1 MAEASLKELVSL
13 EKYLGLKKTNKYSTQ
28 GERKQQQ
35 HRVIKQGRGSP
46 PGSSFDPPTPE
57 YVQEQQDWRKKMI
70 SVPVLQTKDGQN
82 IVGLV
87 TIACHLVKAAKQ
99 EQLLGRTREESA
111 VVQQWLEYRIVQL
124 GAPGAK
130 EEGRSTLR
138 DLNGYLEDKV
148 YFGGDFLS
156 LADIL
161 MYYGLHSYMV
171 DLTVQDRE
179 KFVNVSRWFSHIQQ
193 LPNVQQHLPRV
204 HIMKNRIYTNVH

>member
-1 MAEASLKELVSL
+1 MAEAALKELASL
-13 EKYLGLKKTNKYSTQ
+13 EKYLGLKKTNKYSTK
-28 GERKQQQ
+28 GERK
-35 HRVIKQGRGSP
+35 
-46 PGSSFDPPTPE
+46 
-57 YVQEQQDWRKKMI
+57 
-70 SVPVLQTKDGQN
+70 VPVLQTKDGQD

-130 EEGRSTLR
+130 EESRSTLR
-138 DLNGYLEDKV
+138 DLNEYLEDKV

-161 MYYGLHSYMV
+161 MYYGLHSCMV